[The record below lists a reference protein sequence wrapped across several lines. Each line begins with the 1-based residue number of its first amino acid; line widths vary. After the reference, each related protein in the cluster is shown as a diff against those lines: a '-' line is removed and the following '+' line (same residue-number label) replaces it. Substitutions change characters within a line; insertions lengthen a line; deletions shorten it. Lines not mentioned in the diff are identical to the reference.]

1 MIQRDL
7 PLIQGLVLTFA
18 LLFIVT
24 NLLVDLSYALLNPKV
39 RQA

>member
-1 MIQRDL
+1 L
-7 PLIQGLVLTFA
+7 LQGLILTFA
-18 LLFIVT
+18 LLFIIT